1 MRLAWVMGRLTAS
14 RRVSNTPAGS
24 WLICEALDAEALDDD
39 PMRARPRRK
48 PMAES
53 LVVYDRL
60 GAGEGDVIA
69 VAESTEATN
78 PFRPKK
84 IVIDAYCAAILDTV
98 SIDQ

>member
-14 RRVSNTPAGS
+14 RRVTNTPAGA
-24 WLICEALDAEALDDD
+24 WLICEALDAEALDNE
-39 PMRARPRRK
+39 PMHARPRKK

-53 LVVYDRL
+53 LVVFDHL

-78 PFRPKK
+78 PFRPDK

-98 SIDQ
+98 NIQQ